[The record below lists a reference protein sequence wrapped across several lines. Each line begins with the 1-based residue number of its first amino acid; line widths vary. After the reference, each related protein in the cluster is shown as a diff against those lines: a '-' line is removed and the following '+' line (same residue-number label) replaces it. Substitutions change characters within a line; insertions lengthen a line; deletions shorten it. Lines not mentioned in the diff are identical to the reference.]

1 MKNLLEYILIR
12 LVEYPEEIQV
22 NESTMED
29 GTILLTVNANEADYG
44 RIIGKAGAVISAIRS
59 IIRVRAIKEGKRAI
73 VKVDADKPATDDTP
87 AVSQEATIDTETNT
101 IAQEVTITDS
111 QVENVNETNEAETL
125 NPVTE

>member
-12 LVEYPEEIQV
+12 LVEYPEEV
-22 NESTMED
+22 KVEESTLED

-73 VKVDADKPATDDTP
+73 VKVDADKPAANDGV
-87 AVSQEATIDTETNT
+87 AI
-101 IAQEVTITDS
+101 
-111 QVENVNETNEAETL
+111 EAETIV
-125 NPVTE
+125 NTEDDSIVQEEVTTIDND